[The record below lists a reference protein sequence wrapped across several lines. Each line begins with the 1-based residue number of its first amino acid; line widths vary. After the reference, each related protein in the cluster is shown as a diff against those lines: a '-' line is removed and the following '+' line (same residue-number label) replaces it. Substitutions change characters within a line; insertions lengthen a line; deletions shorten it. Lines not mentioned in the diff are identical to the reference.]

1 MKKILALLLAVVM
14 VLGMVACA
22 SKTEAPAETT
32 TTEPAAT
39 ETTEETKTEEPAKE
53 EETAT
58 EEQPTEEGVIKKVAL
73 VTDVGTIDDESFN
86 QATWQ
91 GVKAYCEANGIEY
104 TYYQPTEDST
114 DARCISIDQA
124 IKEGA
129 NVVVMPGYLF
139 GGSIV
144 REQEKY
150 PEVYFIAVDVGAG
163 DLTEDYATYYDP
175 AKNVV
180 CATFAEEQAGYLA
193 GYAVVMDGYTKLG
206 FLGGMAVP
214 AVIRYGY
221 GFVQGADAAAQE
233 LGQNIE
239 INYFYGGQ
247 FYGDANITS
256 RMEGWYANGTQI
268 VFACGGGIYTSAV
281 EAALKNNGYV
291 VGVDVDQNY
300 IGANGVEK
308 DGYAY
313 NPFITSAMKGLSE
326 SVSTALGDI
335 EAGEWSN
342 IAATNGNFGLEDGDY
357 VGLPTAD
364 DSWNFKT
371 FTKDEYETL
380 KTKIASGELVVD
392 NSSDDATKPTVSEF
406 TKVNYIQ

>member
-14 VLGMVACA
+14 VLGLVACA
-22 SKTEAPAETT
+22 SNEAPAAETKTEETT
-32 TTEPAAT
+32 AAET
-39 ETTEETKTEEPAKE
+39 TTEETKTEETASE
-53 EETAT
+53 EAAT
-58 EEQPTEEGVIKKVAL
+58 EEQPTESGAVIKKVAL

-114 DARCISIDQA
+114 DARCISVDQA

-139 GGSIV
+139 GATIV
-144 REQEKY
+144 REQEQY
-150 PEVYFIAVDVGAG
+150 PDVYFIAVDVGAG

-175 AKNVV
+175 AANVV

-221 GFVQGADAAAQE
+221 GWLQGARDAAKE
-233 LGQNIE
+233 LGVE
-239 INYFYGGQ
+239 VECNYTYGGQ
-247 FYGDANITS
+247 FFGDANITAK
-256 RMEGWYANGTQI
+256 MEGWYAGGTEI

-281 EAALKNNGYV
+281 EAANIHGAKV
-291 VGVDVDQNY
+291 VGVDVDQGY
-300 IGANGVEK
+300 IDACIV
-308 DGYAY
+308 
-313 NPFITSAMKGLSE
+313 TSAMKGLQNVTE
-326 SVSTALGDI
+326 TILGAL
-335 EAGEWSN
+335 EAGEWDTTYGGKFLNYSL
-342 IAATNGNFGLEDGDY
+342 AEGDY
-357 VGLPTAD
+357 VGIPTAES
-364 DSWNFKT
+364 SWRFNNFT
-371 FTKDEYETL
+371 MEQYEAVHAKL
-380 KTKIASGELVVD
+380 MSGEIVVD
-392 NSSDDATKPTVSEF
+392 NNSDNVNPAVEGIT
-406 TKVNYIQ
+406 VNYVD